1 MSALSSRINRLA
13 KTISDKKPV
22 VNIAPP
28 SLKGMTVHE
37 AAEAYRIY
45 CNQGCASPVQAMTAN
60 LTPEEAAEAYRKF
73 MA

>member
-22 VNIAPP
+22 VNTAPP
-28 SLKGMTVHE
+28 SLKGMTAHE
-37 AAEAYRIY
+37 ATEAYRMY
-45 CNQGCASPVQAMTAN
+45 CNQGCARPEQPMTAG
-60 LTPEEAAEAYRKF
+60 LTPEEAAEVYRKF

>member
-1 MSALSSRINRLA
+1 MTLKARINRLA
-13 KTISDKKPV
+13 KTAATKKTV

-28 SLKGMTVHE
+28 SFKGMTAHE
-37 AAEAYRIY
+37 AVEAYRIF
-45 CNQGCASPVQAMTAN
+45 CNQGCARPAQATTAS